1 MSDDQNGTR
10 KTGLIVSGLVVVVII
25 IGLAWWLTSSEPE
38 PEPVREQVQQPQ
50 VEPEPE
56 PESEPVPEP
65 EPEPMPVEEVEPP
78 TTQREPEPEPEL
90 PPLNQSTD
98 VLLSDLT
105 EREVSVEPVASRS
118 VITDLVVFVDNAR
131 NGLMLN
137 DKALVSPP
145 DGRFSVIEVDDKL
158 FIDERSYD
166 RYNAVADWAVSLDV
180 DALLQIYQS
189 YKPLLRDAYG
199 EIGYP
204 DADIDNAFIEAID
217 VVLAT
222 PLVEGMIQVE
232 DDEVMYTYADPSLEA
247 LPPIQKQLLRMG
259 YANATQV
266 KEKLRALRA
275 ALANQ

>member
-10 KTGLIVSGLVVVVII
+10 KTGLIVSGLIVVVII
-25 IGLAWWLTSSEPE
+25 VGLAWWLTSSEPE
-38 PEPVREQVQQPQ
+38 PVREQVEQPQ
-50 VEPEPE
+50 VESESEPEPAPDPEPE
-56 PESEPVPEP
+56 LD
-65 EPEPMPVEEVEPP
+65 PMPVEEVEPP
-78 TTQREPEPEPEL
+78 TTEPEPEPEPEL

-98 VLLSDLT
+98 VLLADLK
-105 EREVSVEPVASRS
+105 EQEVIVEPVASRS
-118 VITDLVVFVDNAR
+118 VISDLVVFVDNAR

-137 DKALVSPP
+137 DKALVSRP
-145 DGRFSVIEVDDKL
+145 DGRFSVIEMDDKL

-180 DALLQIYQS
+180 DALLQIYQT

-204 DADIDNAFIEAID
+204 DADIDAAFIEAID

-266 KEKLRALRA
+266 KEKLRALRTE
-275 ALANQ
+275 LANQ

>member
-10 KTGLIVSGLVVVVII
+10 KTGLIVSGLIVVVII
-25 IGLAWWLTSSEPE
+25 VGLAWWLTSSEPE
-38 PEPVREQVQQPQ
+38 PEPVREQVEQPQ
-50 VEPEPE
+50 VNNEPEPE
-56 PESEPVPEP
+56 PAPDPEP
-65 EPEPMPVEEVEPP
+65 ELDPMPVEEVAPP
-78 TTQREPEPEPEL
+78 TTEPEPAPQPEL

-98 VLLSDLT
+98 VLLADLA
-105 EREVSVEPVASRS
+105 EQDVSIEPIASRS
-118 VITDLVVFVDNAR
+118 VISDLVVFVDNAR

-137 DKALVSPP
+137 DKALVSRP
-145 DGRFSVIEVDDKL
+145 DGRFSVIEMDDKL

-166 RYNAVADWAVSLDV
+166 RYNAVADWVVSLDV
-180 DALLQIYQS
+180 DALLQIYQT
-189 YKPLLRDAYG
+189 YKPLLGDAYG

-204 DADIDNAFIEAID
+204 DADVDAAFIEAID

-266 KEKLRALRA
+266 KEKLRALRS